1 MILNNLLIGNTS
13 QLSYFFPDENFTKV
27 SSRNLDLEYLST
39 KKWNRVFICFG
50 ESRKFINDINLHD
63 DTNFYLTLKVIDAL
77 KDCSQSIVVYSSCEL
92 WNKYEGQVSLEL
104 DFNFYSSPYTQS
116 KYKLSKYIL
125 SNQNRYSNVFILY
138 PFNFNSIHRSQ
149 NFLFG
154 KIFDS
159 IINKKVVEIGD
170 TYFYR
175 DMVHPKFVVDESINA
190 TSHKLIGS
198 GRKVYVNDFIR
209 DLYKHFNLK
218 YEDLIVEDCQKFNEY
233 SKKSEYYLKSNIC
246 NYTYKQLLSDTIEDI
261 NNCLL

>member
-13 QLSYFFPDENFTKV
+13 QLSYFFPEENFIKV
-27 SSRNLDLEYLST
+27 SSRNLDLENFST
-39 KKWNRVFICFG
+39 KKWNRIFICFG
-50 ESRKFINDINLHD
+50 ESRKFISDINLHD
-63 DTNFYLTLKVIDAL
+63 DINFYLTIKVIDAL
-77 KDCSQSIVVYSSCEL
+77 KECCQSIVVYSSCEL
-92 WNKYEGQVSLEL
+92 WNKYEGQISLDL

-125 SNQNRYSNVFILY
+125 SNQNKYSNVFILY
-138 PFNFNSIHRSQ
+138 PFNFNSVYRSQ

-175 DMVHPKFVVDESINA
+175 DIVHPKSIVDESITVN
-190 TSHKLIGS
+190 SHKLIGS

-209 DLYKHFNLK
+209 DLYKHFDLK
-218 YEDLIVEDCQKFNEY
+218 YEDYVVEDCDKFNEY
-233 SKKSEYYLKSNIC
+233 SKKNEYYLKSNIC
-246 NYTYKQLLSDTIEDI
+246 TYTYKQLLEDTIQDI
-261 NNCLL
+261 K